1 MTDADRVAAAAQK
14 IAELRLRILAGAPA
28 TVDAFLAL
36 AASMERQPAAIEV
49 LETLRRELHR
59 LRGTA
64 GSFGFSEVSE
74 LSGALEER
82 VVRWAE
88 EPGLETAA
96 RAAMVTRFATSL
108 RGAFGLPDGN
118 APSAPVASAVRRLVT
133 LDLPGDVGSALTREG
148 GLRGYHVAS
157 RTEGDWSAATL
168 RTLAPHVVAT
178 VATSAEAVH
187 RALHGANV
195 PLVIL
200 DDGTDPSLT
209 RRAGRLAGTRIMHLR
224 DDPSGVF
231 DVAGQVAE
239 RTTWSGATLLVCDDD
254 ADVLALVR
262 VIGEEAGL
270 RVVTLG
276 EPRRLLS
283 TLDAV
288 HPSLLLLDINLGNA
302 DGLELAA
309 AVRRVERH
317 AELPIIIFSS
327 DSGARTREAVLAAGA
342 DEFVAKPVVAT
353 ELRARIL
360 TRLEAARTRL
370 LDQGVHPGTGLL
382 LLERL
387 QTAIT
392 GQLRIDPGAPL
403 AVAVARPEGGTPVG
417 AALAG
422 WYIECRRTVDH
433 VRSGS
438 LGDVI
443 AGFTDQCALALVART
458 PVPAM
463 AAALSRAAGDAPEGK
478 ARWHAGVAPRDA
490 APVDA
495 AALLDAAGDAA
506 TAAAASGEVVRP
518 WSPDDAL
525 MAPDVIVVEDDPA
538 LADMLR
544 YALASFG
551 YSMRMY
557 RTGPEALEA
566 LRVMR
571 PRRGRRPLVLL
582 DIDLP
587 GLDGHSLHERL
598 RVERPG
604 VFGIVFAS
612 VHASEGDQLRA
623 LKSGA
628 IDYLVKPISL
638 RVLMAKLPRWLAL
651 AAAGS
656 A

>member
-1 MTDADRVAAAAQK
+1 MTPNALIDGIEFRYTLYELDASARSAIKQLWPIIVPHLDKAVDDILNATGRAAYIKAIITQHRAMIK
-14 IAELRLRILAGAPA
+14 KLEIEH
-28 TVDAFLAL
+28 FKAL
-36 AASMERQPAAIEV
+36 
-49 LETLRRELHR
+49 
-59 LRGTA
+59 
-64 GSFGFSEVSE
+64 
-74 LSGALEER
+74 LSGELDER
-82 VVRWAE
+82 YFE
-88 EPGLETAA
+88 
-96 RAAMVTRFATSL
+96 S
-108 RGAFGLPDGN
+108 
-118 APSAPVASAVRRLVT
+118 
-133 LDLPGDVGSALTREG
+133 
-148 GLRGYHVAS
+148 
-157 RTEGDWSAATL
+157 
-168 RTLAPHVVAT
+168 
-178 VATSAEAVH
+178 
-187 RALHGANV
+187 
-195 PLVIL
+195 
-200 DDGTDPSLT
+200 
-209 RRAGRLAGTRIMHLR
+209 
-224 DDPSGVF
+224 
-231 DVAGQVAE
+231 
-239 RTTWSGATLLVCDDD
+239 
-254 ADVLALVR
+254 
-262 VIGEEAGL
+262 
-270 RVVTLG
+270 
-276 EPRRLLS
+276 
-283 TLDAV
+283 
-288 HPSLLLLDINLGNA
+288 
-302 DGLELAA
+302 
-309 AVRRVERH
+309 
-317 AELPIIIFSS
+317 
-327 DSGARTREAVLAAGA
+327 
-342 DEFVAKPVVAT
+342 
-353 ELRARIL
+353 
-360 TRLEAARTRL
+360 
-370 LDQGVHPGTGLL
+370 
-382 LLERL
+382 
-387 QTAIT
+387 
-392 GQLRIDPGAPL
+392 
-403 AVAVARPEGGTPVG
+403 
-417 AALAG
+417 
-422 WYIECRRTVDH
+422 CRRTVEH

-638 RVLMAKLPRWLAL
+638 RVLVAKLPRWLAL